1 VGKCLWKEA
10 AASKLPL
17 RQTVASLKSFRS
29 CISGAIHAFNCR
41 LAHCHPRDESSL
53 PGRLGKACWNT
64 IQKSNSTQ
72 TRAEAAHRVNLQ
84 STIAFCLHFSLARK
98 PELVSRDFSCTSG
111 FFAVRQLEN
120 LQNTA
125 FRLSTLR
132 SLSLDSGWVEVITA
146 PGSKST
152 SH

>member
-1 VGKCLWKEA
+1 MGKCLWKKA

-111 FFAVRQLEN
+111 VFAVRQLEN

-125 FRLSTLR
+125 LDLHCFLR
-132 SLSLDSGWVEVITA
+132 PGGCVPA
-146 PGSKST
+146 PL
-152 SH
+152 